1 MEQFAISFSRESYW
15 PKGWTHNSC
24 IGKQIP
30 YHWATQGHLYGT
42 VQFSLVPQSCPTLF
56 DPMDCSTPGL
66 PVHCQ
71 LPEFT
76 QTHVHWVGDAMQ
88 PSHPLSFPSPSVFNP
103 SQHQGLFQ
111 WVSTVTGAQRDKDIG
126 ARIGALVK
134 KDVYVEGVVMGSGS
148 KARCEF
154 GPPFLPWWPEF
165 IQMLKSSR

>member
-1 MEQFAISFSRESYW
+1 MHWQADSLPLSHPGTPLWYCSVQYSRSVVSDSFW
-15 PKGWTHNSC
+15 PH
-24 IGKQIP
+24 
-30 YHWATQGHLYGT
+30 
-42 VQFSLVPQSCPTLF
+42 
-56 DPMDCSTPGL
+56 DCSTPGL
-66 PVHCQ
+66 PVHHQ

-76 QTHVHWVGDAMQ
+76 QTHVHWVGDAIQ
-88 PSHPLSFPSPSVFNP
+88 PSHPLSFPSPSAFNP

-126 ARIGALVK
+126 ARIGASVK

-148 KARCEF
+148 KDRCEF